1 MPADERFYAGGGG
14 SVRGVPFQKAGP
26 LDRHGDPVGG
36 RSFVEL
42 STELRLSITETIGL
56 VAFLDTGSAYPE
68 SLPDPAAG
76 LRWGAGLG
84 AAEGT
89 RRSGRLLATAG
100 GPSSDDGGG
109 PRRSTGI
116 DVQAASARLA
126 RSVQKR

>member
-76 LRWGAGLG
+76 LRWRAGSRRCG
-84 AAEGT
+84 RHASIGTAAGHGRGT
-89 RRSGRLLATAG
+89 EFRR
-100 GPSSDDGGG
+100 
-109 PRRSTGI
+109 RRGT
-116 DVQAASARLA
+116 QA
-126 RSVQKR
+126 